1 MTLAKYVLNNVN
13 KNLLKQNAVINYA
26 IIALNNQLKM
36 IILMIVQYANK
47 ITGFDNLHNKM

>member
-26 IIALNNQLKM
+26 IIALNN
-36 IILMIVQYANK
+36 
-47 ITGFDNLHNKM
+47 

>member
-1 MTLAKYVLNNVN
+1 MTLAKYVLNKVN
-13 KNLLKQNAVINYA
+13 KNLLKQNVVINYA

-47 ITGFDNLHNKM
+47 IIGFDNLHNKM